1 MDGRKKDGG
10 EKSGSVG
17 LIAGLVVP
25 AVLLVAVVFGFLIYR
40 KHKTQNQDSYQPP
53 VEMHRV

>member
-17 LIAGLVVP
+17 LIVGLSVP
-25 AVLLVAVVFGFLIYR
+25 AVLLVAAVVGSLFYR
-40 KHKTQNQDSYQPP
+40 KHKIKKQSQETNQLPA
-53 VEMHRV
+53 EL